1 MKHFL
6 FRAAFLALIFAF
18 TPQSQAQTFAAVP
31 DILGLHLPSYSEN
44 HSIQPAYLLVGHM
57 TGTDTI
63 DIGHYKLS
71 SEEGF
76 ETPAEYT
83 TRFLISDDLTGACI
97 PVWWAYCVSVGCEEA
112 YELHIANIVVY
123 SGRRQLLEFF
133 PRSDQYLDY
142 MGIDYG
148 WR

>member
-1 MKHFL
+1 MKKL
-6 FRAAFLALIFAF
+6 FVLLLLTVTALCGRCE
-18 TPQSQAQTFAAVP
+18 AQTFATVP
-31 DILGLHLPSYSEN
+31 DIISLHLPSYSEN
-44 HSIQPAYLLVGHM
+44 TSIQPAYLLIGHM

-63 DIGHYKLS
+63 DIGHFKLT

-76 ETPAEYT
+76 ETPAEYST
-83 TRFLISDDLTGACI
+83 KFLISNDLTGACV

-112 YELHIANIVVY
+112 YELHISNVIIY
-123 SGRRQLLEFF
+123 IGRRQLLEFL
-133 PRSDQYLDY
+133 PRSDQYLDF